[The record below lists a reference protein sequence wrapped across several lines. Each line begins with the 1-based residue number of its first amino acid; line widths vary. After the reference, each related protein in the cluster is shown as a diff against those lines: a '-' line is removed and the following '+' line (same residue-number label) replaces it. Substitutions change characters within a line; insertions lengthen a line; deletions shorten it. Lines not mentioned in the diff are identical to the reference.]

1 MARYNINESMDLQL
15 NVNNL
20 FDKKYY
26 NYMTA
31 GYYDLYRYG
40 APRNASLSFSYNF

>member
-1 MARYNINESMDLQL
+1 MARYNINEAMKVQA

-20 FDKKYY
+20 FDEKYY

-31 GYYDLYRYG
+31 GSSNLYRYG
-40 APRNASLSFSYNF
+40 APRSVSVSFSYNF